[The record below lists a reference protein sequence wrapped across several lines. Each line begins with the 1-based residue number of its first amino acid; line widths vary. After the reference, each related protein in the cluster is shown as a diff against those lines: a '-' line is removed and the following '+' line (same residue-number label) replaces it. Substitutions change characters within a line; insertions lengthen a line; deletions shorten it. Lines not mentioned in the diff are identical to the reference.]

1 MAELSEMQAE
11 TIKPPVVEPT
21 GPVGQANRRILDLV
35 CGAQRVALE
44 EAVFATQEWIDR
56 ARTETHLLA
65 EFTSKMAGAHSVNNV
80 KTMFEECGQHQIDF
94 IRRDCD
100 RLFNHSRRM
109 VEAVSHLLTRPAA
122 DRDPNPTT
130 SDKQ

>member
-1 MAELSEMQAE
+1 MAELSETQA
-11 TIKPPVVEPT
+11 TVVEPPAVEAT
-21 GPVGQANRRILDLV
+21 GPVGQANRRVLDFL

-65 EFTSKMAGAHSVNNV
+65 EFSSKMAGAHSVNNV
-80 KTMFEECGQHQIDF
+80 KTMLEECGLHQIDF

-100 RLFNHSRRM
+100 RVFKHSRRM
-109 VEAVSHLLTRPAA
+109 IDAVSSLFIRP
-122 DRDPNPTT
+122 
-130 SDKQ
+130 SEH

>member
-1 MAELSEMQAE
+1 MAELLETQAA
-11 TIKPPVVEPT
+11 VVEPPMVEAT
-21 GPVGQANRRILDLV
+21 GAVGHASRRMLDFLY
-35 CGAQRVALE
+35 GAQRVALE

-65 EFTSKMAGAHSVNNV
+65 ELTSKMAGAHSVNNV

-100 RLFNHSRRM
+100 RIFTHGRRM
-109 VEAVSHLLTRPAA
+109 IDAVSGLFGRPSE
-122 DRDPNPTT
+122 D
-130 SDKQ
+130 

>member
-1 MAELSEMQAE
+1 MAELSETQARVVE
-11 TIKPPVVEPT
+11 PPVVEAT
-21 GPVGQANRRILDLV
+21 GPVGQANKRILDFLS
-35 CGAQRVALE
+35 GAQRVALE

-65 EFTSKMAGAHSVNNV
+65 EFTSKMAGAHSVNNF

-100 RLFNHSRRM
+100 RAFKHGRRM
-109 VEAVSHLLTRPAA
+109 VDAVSSLFVRPSK
-122 DRDPNPTT
+122 D
-130 SDKQ
+130 

>member
-1 MAELSEMQAE
+1 MAELLETQAA
-11 TIKPPVVEPT
+11 VVEPPMVEAT
-21 GPVGQANRRILDLV
+21 GAVGHASRRMLDFLY
-35 CGAQRVALE
+35 GAQRVALE

-65 EFTSKMAGAHSVNNV
+65 ELTSKMAGAHSVNNV

-100 RLFNHSRRM
+100 RIFTHGRRM
-109 VEAVSHLLTRPAA
+109 IDAVSGL
-122 DRDPNPTT
+122 
-130 SDKQ
+130 